1 MASTL
6 HDDKC
11 LLLLSLAKATTNHSK
26 GMHGQ
31 HQRLSFGDST
41 SPLTPL
47 LSGED
52 REPGAVVTCKKDG
65 HQKEKKKKK
74 KEGKSPHHSRG
85 ELGTLCL
92 SDRGRVEAARI
103 MILGGIN
110 RVGAAVPAFLRTPTV
125 IQPHLDMK
133 PFLQF
138 SMETAPP
145 QHSMGLFH
153 NFNT

>member
-1 MASTL
+1 MYFTW
-6 HDDKC
+6 
-11 LLLLSLAKATTNHSK
+11 
-26 GMHGQ
+26 GGRHGQ

-103 MILGGIN
+103 MILGELL
-110 RVGAAVPAFLRTPTV
+110 REMLSFLVVYLNSTV
-125 IQPHLDMK
+125 HHAGYESLHHEQRWQIWV
-133 PFLQF
+133 
-138 SMETAPP
+138 
-145 QHSMGLFH
+145 
-153 NFNT
+153 